1 MNRFAL
7 SLLTSSAV
15 VLGAATAFG
24 APIPLGTTTTAS
36 YTSGTFVPN
45 SFIGGTTQAT
55 SAGGDPNPFVVNYNE
70 TIYRGGTGAMCPTC
84 LDFVFNFANVATTG
98 TDPILEFTIA
108 TFYGFSI
115 NADYV
120 SGSGTQAPTAA
131 LLTTNGVLNYA
142 YDGGTGVLPGQNSDT
157 LVVYTNATNFVAG
170 GLTFQDGAT
179 ANDPGFVALGP
190 TGSPAAVTPEPSSIV
205 LLGTGLVSVAGF
217 ARRKFRM

>member
-1 MNRFAL
+1 MLNRLTL
-7 SLLTSSAV
+7 SLLASSALA
-15 VLGAATAFG
+15 LGTTAAFA

-36 YTSGTFVPN
+36 YTSGTFVQN

-84 LDFVFNFANVATTG
+84 LDFVFNFGNVATAG
-98 TDPILEFTIA
+98 NDPILEFTIA
-108 TFYGFSI
+108 SFI
-115 NADYV
+115 APIAADYV
-120 SGSGTQAPTAA
+120 AGSGTVAPTQA
-131 LLTTNGVLNYA
+131 LMTVNGVLNYG
-142 YDGGTGVLPGQNSDT
+142 YDGNNGVLPQQTSDT
-157 LVVYTNATNFVAG
+157 LVVYTDQTDFMLG

-179 ANDPGFVALGP
+179 ANDPGFVPAP
-190 TGSPAAVTPEPSSIV
+190 SPASVTPEPSSLV